1 MFHSVT
7 INVVTHIKLLKSSFI
22 SLKLYHKIPIRIIAN
37 FIILFLPVVRFI
49 MFFFLIIHQKGAE
62 MDTTID
68 QSVKTIP
75 YSNFVTVV
83 ARKFHLG
90 PTLRFRKLFKALE

>member
-1 MFHSVT
+1 
-7 INVVTHIKLLKSSFI
+7 
-22 SLKLYHKIPIRIIAN
+22 
-37 FIILFLPVVRFI
+37 